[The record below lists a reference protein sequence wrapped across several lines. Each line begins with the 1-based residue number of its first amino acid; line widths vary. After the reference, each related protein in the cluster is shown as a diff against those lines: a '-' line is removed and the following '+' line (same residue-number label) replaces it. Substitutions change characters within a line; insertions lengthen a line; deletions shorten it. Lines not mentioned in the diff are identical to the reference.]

1 YNISNEAGVYLHVDG
16 FEEYLNRSDSNV
28 LQSPT
33 SVAKLPPNTA
43 VRTTRRKTSVKAEPQ
58 PSSSQLVNRSCR
70 LASKKSLDGEMDQ
83 ENVAQEAKT
92 NNVKFEANVA
102 KTPAA
107 QSTRKDPGETSCSS
121 KVLESKKGELV
132 QSAYNTRRSAR
143 LLEKCMADLSLK
155 ITETLGKHE
164 KIEETEQKV
173 SVHEKNSAESSVT
186 APTSPPLPLEEA
198 INQSQFPRPDK
209 SASKKSAMKVDNV
222 GTTNKENSM
231 EMNIVNDSD
240 NGESNDETKKKKKV
254 ETDEENLGDV
264 SMRQLVKM
272 VKELSI
278 KSSNNRAALL
288 ILPGNNQIA
297 E

>member
-1 YNISNEAGVYLHVDG
+1 MQFTVDG

-164 KIEETEQKV
+164 KIEETEQK
-173 SVHEKNSAESSVT
+173 
-186 APTSPPLPLEEA
+186 
-198 INQSQFPRPDK
+198 NQSQFPRPDK